1 MVKIRFHSADTGS
14 YLGCVS
20 YDPETTVIYD
30 IGSIKLSDLAWNH
43 LEKLI
48 HGGLTEGEIENTLW
62 EIE

>member
-1 MVKIRFHSADTGS
+1 MVKIRFHSEEGT
-14 YLGCVS
+14 YLGCAS

-30 IGSIKLSDLAWNH
+30 IGSIKLPDLAWNH

-48 HGGLTEGEIENTLW
+48 HEGLTEGEIENILW